1 MLTVKQAEK
10 IVKSFAAMKILVVGD
25 LMLDRYV
32 TGTVTRISPEAP
44 VPVLRVTGERALPG
58 GAANVA
64 LNIQSLGGQAVVA
77 GVVGRDRAG
86 QELLAILSDRG
97 IGVDGV
103 LATKRVQTTVKTRV
117 IAERQQIVRVD
128 REDEIEPDAD
138 VLRDLCK
145 RISSLAS
152 SVDGIII
159 EDYGKGVVTQGVVDS
174 VLACAKQGGKLV
186 GYDPKENAGL
196 RLTDITLATPNYKEA
211 CCVAGIKES
220 AMRAPPE
227 SDPVLRT
234 AAETLV
240 KIWKPELL
248 IITLG
253 PHGMYLVSRGGEPR
267 VIPTRAREVYDV
279 CGAGDTVIAA
289 AMLALAGG
297 ASHEDAAAV
306 ANCAAGVVVGKVGTA
321 TCSPQELLSY
331 AG

>member
-1 MLTVKQAEK
+1 
-10 IVKSFAAMKILVVGD
+10 
-25 LMLDRYV
+25 
-32 TGTVTRISPEAP
+32 
-44 VPVLRVTGERALPG
+44 
-58 GAANVA
+58 
-64 LNIQSLGGQAVVA
+64 
-77 GVVGRDRAG
+77 
-86 QELLAILSDRG
+86 
-97 IGVDGV
+97 
-103 LATKRVQTTVKTRV
+103 
-117 IAERQQIVRVD
+117 
-128 REDEIEPDAD
+128 
-138 VLRDLCK
+138 
-145 RISSLAS
+145 
-152 SVDGIII
+152 
-159 EDYGKGVVTQGVVDS
+159 
-174 VLACAKQGGKLV
+174 
-186 GYDPKENAGL
+186 
-196 RLTDITLATPNYKEA
+196 
-211 CCVAGIKES
+211 
-220 AMRAPPE
+220 MRAPPE

-321 TCSPQELLSY
+321 TCSPQELLSC